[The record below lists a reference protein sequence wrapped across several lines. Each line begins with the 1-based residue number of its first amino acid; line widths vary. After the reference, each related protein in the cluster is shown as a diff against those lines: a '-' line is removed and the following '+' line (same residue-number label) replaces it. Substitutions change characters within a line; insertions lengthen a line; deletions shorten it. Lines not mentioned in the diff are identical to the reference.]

1 MTNVACSYQWLS
13 SRDTEIDGAASLTY
27 TIQSYDNGKV
37 IKVRG
42 TFTDDGSNEEALTC
56 GGTSAVVMGGLLDTA
71 MRQSAKLLYD
81 RHLSRLALLAL
92 SVPVMLLL
100 IACRDDD
107 AGLSGAEVKEIV
119 LAEMGG
125 APHQKRGLRR

>member
-1 MTNVACSYQWLS
+1 MACSYQRLS

-56 GGTSAVVMGGLLDTA
+56 GGH
-71 MRQSAKLLYD
+71 RQW
-81 RHLSRLALLAL
+81 
-92 SVPVMLLL
+92 
-100 IACRDDD
+100 
-107 AGLSGAEVKEIV
+107 
-119 LAEMGG
+119 
-125 APHQKRGLRR
+125 